1 MVQMSRGQST
11 AASAQNR
18 NIGQQQPNQE
28 IVQQLTELLAGTY
41 KLAFKT
47 QVCRWNIAG
56 PTFYSLHSRL
66 GNQYRALCRSA
77 NRIGNRIRA
86 INPEAQVNFGQFINL
101 QQVSEQ
107 NNNVPNAWQEIIQDL
122 QNDHQQLAQ
131 ECQSIVENTQSSKDC
146 ATSFLLSKRANYHEK
161 TVSKLHNVLAA
172 KNAQPS
178 NS

>member
-28 IVQQLTELLAGTY
+28 AIQQLTELLGNVY

-47 QVCRWNIAG
+47 QLCRWNIAG
-56 PTFYSLHSRL
+56 PTFYTLHARL

-107 NNNVPNAWQEIIQDL
+107 NNVPNSWQQIIQDL

-131 ECQSIVENTQSSKDC
+131 QCQKIVANAQSSQDC
-146 ATSFLLSKRANYHEK
+146 ATIYLLSKRANYHEK
-161 TVSKLHNVLAA
+161 TVSKLHNVLVAQ
-172 KNAQPS
+172 NAQAS